1 MTKKV
6 LIMENKTTI
15 SIQILFLNDL
25 FFKKVIDEDIYN
37 KAIQKLNAL
46 SIADVSTLSTSA

>member
-1 MTKKV
+1 
-6 LIMENKTTI
+6 MENKTTI

-37 KAIQKLNAL
+37 KAIQNLNAL

>member
-37 KAIQKLNAL
+37 KAIQNLNAL